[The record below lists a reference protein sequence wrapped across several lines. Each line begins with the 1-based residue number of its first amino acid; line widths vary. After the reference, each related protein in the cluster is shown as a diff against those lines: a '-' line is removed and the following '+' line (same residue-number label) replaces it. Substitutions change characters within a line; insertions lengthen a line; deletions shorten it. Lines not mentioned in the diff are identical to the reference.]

1 MLRSR
6 FEAVPSA
13 FRNRLAPLAKD
24 DYERENKVI
33 STLVNLV
40 MFAQSSL
47 AFETSV
53 NYV

>member
-6 FEAVPSA
+6 FESVPSA
-13 FRNRLAPLAKD
+13 FKNRLVPLPKKD
-24 DYERENKVI
+24 SKREDKVI
-33 STLVNLV
+33 STLINLV

-47 AFETSV
+47 AFETSL

>member
-13 FRNRLAPLAKD
+13 FKNRLAPQAKD
-24 DYERENKVI
+24 ESEREDKVI
-33 STLVNLV
+33 STLINLV

-47 AFETSV
+47 VFETSV